1 MRTDFCLLQSRLSLL
16 FFHCLY
22 SAQISLPDLLVYT
35 AFQFSSMS
43 LTVTGN
49 WCSLRF
55 YFAHRAHSE
64 SPPCRVNPFHL
75 PWDESSLR
83 WNTYTSWKITRPCI
97 PRISLCNHQVAAL
110 SDKMGSLM
118 GTRNLR
124 EREKYIWP
132 KNITKK
138 FICLREVGG
147 WPFSG
152 WWTFCLSEPRPESG
166 GESKSLLYFATCHV
180 LAVLLTE
187 HIRLGSF
194 SFHPTSASP
203 QLVEFP
209 SVLWNTVSSY
219 P

>member
-1 MRTDFCLLQSRLSLL
+1 MSQASCYFAL
-16 FFHCLY
+16 FFVVKQGDIYWELTFAYYKVDYLYSFSSCLH

-83 WNTYTSWKITRPCI
+83 WNTYTSWKITRSCI
-97 PRISLCNHQVAAL
+97 PRISLCNHEVAAL
-110 SDKMGSLM
+110 SDKIGSLM

-147 WPFSG
+147 DLF
-152 WWTFCLSEPRPESG
+152 LA
-166 GESKSLLYFATCHV
+166 GES
-180 LAVLLTE
+180 
-187 HIRLGSF
+187 
-194 SFHPTSASP
+194 
-203 QLVEFP
+203 
-209 SVLWNTVSSY
+209 SVFQS
-219 P
+219 